1 MISTHIN
8 HLTTYR
14 RYLHL
19 VQSVRSFLNDR
30 AYLELDLPVL
40 SPALIPES
48 YVEVFETE
56 YRYFDHRQKLYLTP
70 SPELFI
76 KRLLVEGI
84 GNCYYLGKSFR
95 NSEPTS
101 SKHLGEF
108 TMLEW
113 YRVDASY
120 IDLADEVL
128 ALLQHIQAHMDPN
141 FCQDDKQHVV
151 IPSNEGIQS
160 HNKMDP
166 RMHEDDRKNV
176 VIPADAGIPQPSPDS
191 LTLTYQGVQ
200 IDLSRWEK
208 LTVAEAFETY
218 AQITRDQL
226 FDHDLFRQR
235 CKEKGYKVKTSQKSK
250 VKSQSAE
257 SADQAPSNDQSQIP
271 SSQLSIVNY
280 LFTYEEL
287 WSQVYATEV
296 KPHLG
301 AHGYPTLIYDYP
313 VEFAAL
319 SKPNADGQTAQ
330 RFEFYIA
337 GIELGNC
344 YSELADWK
352 LQEKRLADEAA
363 LRAASDRI
371 SHPSDTGFVDSLKKG
386 LSDCAGIA
394 IGIERLAMIFTN
406 TKSITGLKLITV
418 TD

>member
-30 AYLELDLPVL
+30 GYLELDLPAL

-76 KRLLVEGI
+76 KRLLVEDI

-120 IDLADEVL
+120 MDLADEVL
-128 ALLQHIQAHMDPN
+128 ALLQHVQAHMDPN
-141 FCQDDKQHVV
+141 FRQNDKQNVV

-166 RMHEDDRKNV
+166 RMHEDDRKKV
-176 VIPADAGIPQPSPDS
+176 VIPADAGIPQPSLDS
-191 LTLTYQGVQ
+191 PTLTYQGVP

-208 LTVAEAFETY
+208 LTVGEAFETY

-235 CKEKGYKVKTSQKSK
+235 CKEKGYQVERNKTQNPNSQNPNNF
-250 VKSQSAE
+250 QF
-257 SADQAPSNDQSQIP
+257 SNIN
-271 SSQLSIVNY
+271 SQLSILNY
-280 LFTYEEL
+280 QFSYGEL

-296 KPHLG
+296 EPHLG

-386 LSDCAGIA
+386 LPDCAGIA
-394 IGIERLAMIFTN
+394 IGIERLAMIFTD

>member
-30 AYLELDLPVL
+30 GYLELDLPAL

-76 KRLLVEGI
+76 KRLLVEDI

-120 IDLADEVL
+120 MDLADEVL
-128 ALLQHIQAHMDPN
+128 SLLQYIYTSM
-141 FCQDDKQHVV
+141 
-151 IPSNEGIQS
+151 
-160 HNKMDP
+160 HNAVTPAKIS
-166 RMHEDDRKNV
+166 
-176 VIPADAGIPQPSPDS
+176 VIPADAGIPQPSLDS
-191 LTLTYQGVQ
+191 PTLTYQGVP

-208 LTVAEAFETY
+208 LTVGEAFETY

-235 CKEKGYKVKTSQKSK
+235 CKEKGYQVERNKTQNPNSQNPNNF
-250 VKSQSAE
+250 QF
-257 SADQAPSNDQSQIP
+257 SNIN
-271 SSQLSIVNY
+271 SQLSILNY
-280 LFTYEEL
+280 QFSYGEL

-296 KPHLG
+296 EPHLG

-386 LSDCAGIA
+386 LPDSAGIA
-394 IGIERLAMIFTN
+394 IGIERLAMIFTD

>member
-1 MISTHIN
+1 MITTHLD
-8 HLTTYR
+8 HLPAYR
-14 RYLHL
+14 RYLTM
-19 VQSVRSFLNDR
+19 VRSIRSFLSER
-30 AYLELDLPVL
+30 GYLELDLPVL

-84 GNCYYLGKSFR
+84 GDSYYLGKSFR

-113 YRVDASY
+113 YKVDADY
-120 IDLADEVL
+120 MDLADEVL
-128 ALLQHIQAHMDPN
+128 ALLQNICANMDPDLHRAPPVGYARR
-141 FCQDDKQHVV
+141 DDTQNAV

-160 HNKMDP
+160 HNNIDP
-166 RMHEDDRKNV
+166 RMREDDKSNTRISSHHN
-176 VIPADAGIPQPSPDS
+176 ALS
-191 LTLTYQGVQ
+191 LTYQGVKV
-200 IDLSRWEK
+200 DLTRWEK

-218 AQITRDQL
+218 AQITREQL
-226 FDHDLFRQR
+226 FDHDLFRER
-235 CKEKGYKVKTSQKSK
+235 CKEKGYQTEK
-250 VKSQSAE
+250 
-257 SADQAPSNDQSQIP
+257 APSYKLQVPNN
-271 SSQLSIVNY
+271 SQLSIINY
-280 LFTYEEL
+280 QFTYGEL

-296 KPHLG
+296 EPHLG
-301 AHGYPTLIYDYP
+301 SHGYPTLLYDYP

-319 SKPNADGQTAQ
+319 SKPNADGKTSQ

-337 GIELGNC
+337 GTELGNC

-363 LRAASDRI
+363 LRAASHRI
-371 SHPSDTGFVDSLKKG
+371 SHPSDTGFVDALKKG
-386 LSDCAGIA
+386 LPDCAGIA
-394 IGIERLAMIFTN
+394 IGVERLAMIFTD
-406 TKSITGLKLITV
+406 TKSITDLKLMTV
-418 TD
+418 SD